1 MTYEREHTQEAIKQR
16 GEVFTPPEL
25 VRDML
30 DKLPIGV
37 FKDPQ
42 KTFLDNSCGNG
53 AFLFAVMQRKIQN
66 GPMSHKTALRT
77 IYGVEIDPKNAGE
90 CRKRLLDG
98 SKDKEAIRIV
108 KHNIICADALNPKH
122 KGWASV
128 GYMWERSEALE
139 KLENELSWAKQVVAR
154 LASIKKSAPKKSA
167 PWIQQTIEKLR
178 ARHA

>member
-1 MTYEREHTQEAIKQR
+1 MNNGFHHTEEAIKQR
-16 GEVFTPPEL
+16 GEVFTPTTL
-25 VRDML
+25 VNDML
-30 DKLPIGV
+30 DKLPQALFG
-37 FKDPQ
+37 DPN

-53 AFLFAVMQRKIQN
+53 QFLFAVMQRKIQN
-66 GPMSHKTALRT
+66 GPMSHKAALRT
-77 IYGVEIDPKNAGE
+77 IYGVELDPKNAGE

-139 KLENELSWAKQVVAR
+139 KLENELSWAKQAVAK

-167 PWIQQTIEKLR
+167 PWIQQAMEKYR
-178 ARHA
+178 KRHA